1 MDQKELCKRIR
12 KLPDDIIINHII
24 PYTYSPQPNKLLCDI
39 RSYVH
44 DYGYIDNMYL
54 YDYNYAILLN
64 DLLMYCNNRKQPIY
78 EMESRFALI
87 LFRNFK
93 LSKYNSAE
101 LQYFVYF
108 RFYKNTPNAEQQK
121 IKFLWGL
128 MNQSE
133 RTDFINTYILLDEE
147 FLL

>member
-1 MDQKELCKRIR
+1 
-12 KLPDDIIINHII
+12 
-24 PYTYSPQPNKLLCDI
+24 
-39 RSYVH
+39 
-44 DYGYIDNMYL
+44 
-54 YDYNYAILLN
+54 
-64 DLLMYCNNRKQPIY
+64 MYCNNRKQPIY

>member
-1 MDQKELCKRIR
+1 MDQEELRKRIR
-12 KLPDDIIINHII
+12 KLPDDIILNHII
-24 PYTYSPQPNKLLCDI
+24 PYTYSQQSNELLCDI

-44 DYGYIDNMYL
+44 DYGCIDNMYL

-64 DLLMYCNNRKQPIY
+64 DLLMYCNNRKRPIY
-78 EMESRFALI
+78 EMDLMFSLI
-87 LFRNFK
+87 LFRNLK
-93 LSKYNSAE
+93 LSKYNSAD

-108 RFYKNTPNAEQQK
+108 HFYKNTPNAENRK

-128 MNQSE
+128 MNPRE
-133 RTDFINTYILLDEE
+133 RTDFINTYILLDNE

>member
-1 MDQKELCKRIR
+1 MNQEELCKRIR
-12 KLPDDIIINHII
+12 KLPDDIILNHIL
-24 PYTYSPQPNKLLCDI
+24 PYTYSPQPQKLLADI

-44 DYGYIDNMYL
+44 DYGCIDNMYL

-64 DLLMYCNNRKQPIY
+64 DLLMYCNNKKRPIY
-78 EMESRFALI
+78 EMDLMFSLI
-87 LFRNFK
+87 LFRHFK
-93 LSKYNSAE
+93 LSKYNSAD

-108 RFYKNTPNAEQQK
+108 HFYKNTPNAESRK

-128 MNQSE
+128 LTPQE
-133 RTDFINTYILLDEE
+133 RTEFINTYILLEDE